1 MHDDQP
7 MRTTLDIDDEVL
19 RAAKELAAQQGST
32 AGKVLSEL
40 ARQALR
46 PVDSGRMAERN
57 GVPLLP
63 PRSGAR
69 PVTLAAVNELRDES

>member
-1 MHDDQP
+1 

-19 RAAKELAAQQGST
+19 NAAKELAAQRGVS
-32 AGKVLSEL
+32 AGKVLSDL

-46 PVDSGRMAERN
+46 PVGAEVEERN

-63 PRSGAR
+63 PREDAR
-69 PVTLAAVNELRDES
+69 PVTQAVVAKLHDDA

>member
-1 MHDDQP
+1 MRDAEL
-7 MRTTLDIDDEVL
+7 MRTTLDIDDEIL
-19 RAAKELAAQQGST
+19 RAAKELAAQRGVT

-46 PVDSGRMAERN
+46 PVGAEIEKRN

-63 PRSGAR
+63 PRADAR
-69 PVTLAAVNELRDES
+69 PVTLAAVNELRDEV

>member
-1 MHDDQP
+1 

-19 RAAKELAAQQGST
+19 RAAKELAAQRGIT
-32 AGKVLSEL
+32 AGKALSDL

-46 PVDSGRMAERN
+46 PLNPLVEERN

-63 PRSGAR
+63 ARDDAR
-69 PVTLAAVNELRDES
+69 PVTLTAVNELRDDR

>member
-1 MHDDQP
+1 

-19 RAAKELAAQQGST
+19 RAAKELAAQRGET

-46 PVDSGRMAERN
+46 PANAEIEKRN

-63 PRSGAR
+63 SRVDAR
-69 PVTLAAVNELRDES
+69 PVTLAAVNELRDEV

>member
-1 MHDDQP
+1 

-19 RAAKELAAQQGST
+19 RAAKELAAQRGVT
-32 AGKVLSEL
+32 AGKVLSDL

-46 PVDSGRMAERN
+46 PVSSEVEQRN

-63 PRSGAR
+63 PREDAR
-69 PVTLAAVNELRDES
+69 PVTLAAVNELRDDV